1 MKYVDSESRRQSVIE
16 VCQTEQV
23 AVPGSYL
30 DRLLKTSQSITYDF
44 LNLIHDRNATVGG
57 D

>member
-1 MKYVDSESRRQSVIE
+1 MIE

>member
-1 MKYVDSESRRQSVIE
+1 MEYVDSESRRQSVIE
-16 VCQTEQV
+16 VCQAKQV

-30 DRLLKTSQSITYDF
+30 DRRLKTSQSITYDF

>member
-1 MKYVDSESRRQSVIE
+1 MSIQSRGQSVIE

-44 LNLIHDRNATVGG
+44 LNLSQIVARLWAVIEI
-57 D
+57 